1 MSCLPHSIIC
11 EIWDVWG
18 SLSRKGGPNDHEYFI
33 DVRNNPSLN
42 VCALGLRRIGL
53 GVVEIWGEL
62 SPLQYNLRNLKD
74 LGFVEEEGVG
84 LGA

>member
-1 MSCLPHSIIC
+1 MIYRVSCLPHSMIC

-18 SLSRKGGPNDHEYFI
+18 SLSRKGRPNGHEYFI

-42 VCALGLRRIGL
+42 VGILGLRRMGL

-62 SPLQYNLRNLKD
+62 SPSQYNFRNFGR
-74 LGFVEEEGVG
+74 LGLVE
-84 LGA
+84 